1 MNPLLRLFTQPQ
13 DVREFWIDIL
23 GQYAKGRSEVYY
35 QPLKARHNISRPT
48 FYRWLKRGIDTLGL
62 TENGII
68 LTLREDKIVFE
79 NKAIEIPQ
87 PTQKQ
92 VVVEKIEP
100 EIVHEAIL
108 EPHVEKPKVVFDYN
122 EIIVEIIGYLNL
134 KANKKYNPKS
144 KHVSKHV
151 LARLKEGYNV
161 DDFKKVIDVKCSK
174 WKNTTMNDYLRPETL
189 FSGKFETYLN
199 ESPQING
206 IQERFIK
213 TQQAV
218 DQAKDYDFFG
228 NSES

>member
-13 DVREFWIDIL
+13 DFRDFWIDIL
-23 GQYAKGRSEVYY
+23 TQYAKGNSEVYY
-35 QPLKARHNISRPT
+35 QPLKAKHNLAKTT
-48 FYRWLKRGIDTLGL
+48 FYRWLKRGIDILGL
-62 TENGII
+62 RENGIV

-79 NKAIEIPQ
+79 NKAIETPQ

-92 VVVEKIEP
+92 VVVKKIEP
-100 EIVHEAIL
+100 EIVHEAIP
-108 EPHVEKPKVVFDYN
+108 EPQIKKPKVVFDYN
-122 EIIVEIIGYLNL
+122 ETIGEIIGYLNL

-161 DDFKKVIDVKCSK
+161 EDFKRVIDVKCSK

>member
-1 MNPLLRLFTQPQ
+1 MNPLLRLFLEPREF
-13 DVREFWIDIL
+13 REFWTDIL
-23 GQYAKGRSEVYY
+23 GNYAKGNSEVFYED
-35 QPLKARHNISRPT
+35 LKSKHRISRAT
-48 FYRWLKRGIDTLGL
+48 FYRWVKKGIDSFGL
-62 TENGII
+62 SENGIV
-68 LTLREDKIVFE
+68 LTLREDKIVFQ
-79 NKAIEIPQ
+79 NNAIERPQ
-87 PTQKQ
+87 PTQKE

-100 EIVHEAIL
+100 KIVHEAIP
-108 EPHVEKPKVVFDYN
+108 EPQIKKPKVVFDYN
-122 EIIVEIIGYLNL
+122 ETIGEIIDYLNL

-161 DDFKKVIDVKCSK
+161 DDFKRVIDVKCSK

>member
-79 NKAIEIPQ
+79 NKATEIPQ

-108 EPHVEKPKVVFDYN
+108 EPQIEKPKVVFDYN
-122 EIIVEIIGYLNL
+122 ETIGEIIGYLNL

-151 LARLKEGYNV
+151 LTRLKEGYNV

-218 DQAKDYDFFG
+218 DEAKSFDFFG